1 MSNFRAPLRDL
12 ATWVMVSPLGL
23 GWFSWVQQ
31 VGSEAEQVVEAALPI
46 KQAPWASIDQELF
59 ANATRVIPAGLSATR
74 RAERQAERTAA
85 EAQLRAALD
94 GEQGLEWQRFL
105 EERLRYFQDQPGDWI
120 ALAELVVELRR
131 YELAPALATG
141 LEAPAPIHAVAKDG
155 LARLFGKDIE
165 TVAEFNAF
173 VDGLE
178 LNAATIRLIEQL
190 RAERDRARANEIALF
205 LYDVERAQAALDS
218 TDRSLRLGA
227 AKTLAAV
234 LRDGGVQIDS
244 LAPSLIARVSAEE
257 APEIAE
263 VIIDSLADAIEG
275 RPAGGPVVEGLRHE
289 LAKRAGLDHGPQ
301 HLLIARALAQL
312 PWPSRDVNAED
323 SLERGATLIA
333 SFIDGDRSEQ
343 DPDVTLGVLQALN
356 SLCVSVSVNPDAAQR
371 LESTE
376 LRRPL
381 LALAFDDQEDL
392 SARVVAV
399 GILPRVAPVSSL
411 QDLIRLA
418 SRSSGPELPTSLR
431 FAVLGAMGRFAARS
445 GVTDQELQPLVA
457 CLMSHAARP
466 EADLRNLALE
476 LLGDGVLAM
485 HLEGN
490 SMERFIDRLGIEPD
504 AEVLSKLIKLI
515 GKYGTANDVPR
526 LLALDGFDALAARY
540 LAPDATLSGLI
551 QKLANGDGPL
561 TLSAATRLWSVDA
574 ERGLW
579 ARREAALAMIAGLTV
594 DEAVSLSAD
603 QHRTISVWARE
614 LRGAGVSL
622 ATSMPGGPAF
632 LERLVEVHLAKSGV
646 NDDFGQGEQNLL
658 AALFLADLAAARGN
672 GEAQRLRDEVLS
684 KFARAEELASEHKDV
699 RFLFAVRSARA
710 RFLVASVGTIAL
722 VPGSPN
728 LAGGLGV
735 ALDDFEFVFESEF
748 AVMLDANDL
757 RNAGL
762 MAAALGRGVDVERA
776 AQFSLAL
783 IAKETWNQE
792 PLAVRLLDLQDL
804 AARAI
809 QTGQLELIRN
819 ALSAFLELPAELAE
833 GTTVM
838 WKGLTL
844 DGPSWTALQALM
856 VNLNTAEQAALDKL
870 AASDSTLGATGAEGG
885 PAESAQAQDAVVEVE
900 PPESETTETDAT
912 DAVTE
917 DKSKAPADTEE
928 VAQDATQDAVK
939 DAKGDKDQP
948 VDVPVETPTP
958 KPEPKP
964 GDTPVPIDSDDAPE
978 DKPEPVGGDT
988 L

>member
-1 MSNFRAPLRDL
+1 MSNFRTSYRDL
-12 ATWVMVSPLGL
+12 ATWMLVSPLGL
-23 GWFSWVQQ
+23 GWIGWVQQ
-31 VGSEAEQVVEAALPI
+31 VGSEAEQVVEAVLPI

-59 ANATRVIPAGLSATR
+59 AEATRVIPAGLSATR
-74 RAERQAERTAA
+74 RVERQAERADA
-85 EAQLRAALD
+85 EARLRAAMD
-94 GEQGLEWQRFL
+94 GEQGMEWQRFL

-131 YELAPALATG
+131 FELAPALATG
-141 LEAPAPIHAVAKDG
+141 LEAPSPIHAVAKDS

-178 LNAATIRLIEQL
+178 LNAATIRLIDEL

-205 LYDVERAQAALDS
+205 AYDVERAQAALNS
-218 TDRSLRLGA
+218 SDRSLRLGA
-227 AKTLAAV
+227 AKTLATV
-234 LRDGGVQIDS
+234 LRNGGVQIDT
-244 LAPSLIARVSAEE
+244 LAPALIDRVSAEE

-263 VIIDSLADAIEG
+263 VMIDSLADAIEG
-275 RPAGGPVVEGLRHE
+275 RPAGGPVVEGLRRE
-289 LAKRAGLDHGPQ
+289 LAKRAGLDPGPQ

-312 PWPSRDVNAED
+312 PWPNRDVNAED

-356 SLCVSVSVNPDAAQR
+356 SLCVSVSVNPEAAQR

-399 GILPRVAPVSSL
+399 GILPRVAPVTSL

-418 SRSSGPELPTSLR
+418 SRNSGPELPTSLR
-431 FAVLGAMGRFAARS
+431 FAVLGAMGRFAARD

-490 SMERFIDRLGIEPD
+490 SMERFIDRLGVEPD

-526 LLALDGFDALAARY
+526 LLALQGFDALAARD

-551 QKLANGDGPL
+551 QKLADGDGSL
-561 TLSAATRLWSVDA
+561 TSSAATRLWNVDA

-579 ARREAALAMIAGLTV
+579 ARREAAFAMIAGLSV
-594 DEAVSLSAD
+594 EEAVALSAD

-622 ATSMPGGPAF
+622 ATAMPGGPAF
-632 LERLVEVHLAKSGV
+632 LERLVDVHLAKSGV
-646 NDDFGQGEQNLL
+646 NEDFGQGEQNLL
-658 AALFLADLAAARGN
+658 AALFLSDLAAARGN

-684 KFARAEELASEHKDV
+684 KFARAEELASAHKDA

-710 RFLVASVGTIAL
+710 RFLVASVGTISL

-735 ALDDFEFVFESEF
+735 ALNDFEFVFESEF
-748 AVMLDANDL
+748 ASMLDANDL
-757 RNAGL
+757 RNAGM

-783 IAKETWNQE
+783 IAKDAWNQE
-792 PLAVRLLDLQDL
+792 PFAVRLVDLQDL
-804 AARAI
+804 VSRVI
-809 QTGQLELIRN
+809 QTGSLERIRQ
-819 ALSAFLELPAELAE
+819 ALEAFQELPAELAE
-833 GTTVM
+833 GATVM

-844 DGPSWTALQALM
+844 DRPSWTTLQTLVA
-856 VNLNTAEQAALDKL
+856 NLGVAEQAVVDQL
-870 AASDSTLGATGAEGG
+870 AASDATSLDGTTSGAGAELD
-885 PAESAQAQDAVVEVE
+885 PKTPEATPEEPSPEESTQPLESDDDVEQ
-900 PPESETTETDAT
+900 PESETAKEADNKGG
-912 DAVTE
+912 D
-917 DKSKAPADTEE
+917 PA
-928 VAQDATQDAVK
+928 
-939 DAKGDKDQP
+939 GDK
-948 VDVPVETPTP
+948 PTP
-958 KPEPKP
+958 KGS
-964 GDTPVPIDSDDAPE
+964 GDTPADQPGDLPEESID
-978 DKPEPVGGDT
+978 DT